1 MYRLILLVVF
11 STIVFTGQCWS
22 AEGIIKGRLIAFDG
36 KPLSNGQVFFF
47 NTISELQKPVI
58 GKYWRVP
65 DAVERL
71 DAKGGFAIQLEE
83 GVYYLGAIKRLNP
96 KTLGPPQEGDL
107 FLPIH
112 DKRGKYR
119 KIKVKADV
127 VTDLGTLGGI
137 RRYSTKV
144 KAYKGKV
151 TAIEGQITTDDGSPV
166 EGLSVFA
173 YLDPSM
179 TGHPQFVSEPSNING
194 QYRLLV
200 DTSRTFYL
208 KVRSGYAGGTPQA
221 GALLGVYGG
230 ADNPAMVTTKEGT
243 FVRKIDI
250 VVMPFSGSGKPGG

>member
-71 DAKGGFAIQLEE
+71 DAKGGFAIQL
-83 GVYYLGAIKRLNP
+83 
-96 KTLGPPQEGDL
+96 QEGDL

-151 TAIEGQITTDDGSPV
+151 TAIEGQITTEDGSPV